1 MEFSEYIFVG
11 IGACFSIIGY
21 FLKRENKRLENMEK
35 LINEINLTLAKNE
48 VSDEGRWLSVIEMRE
63 SIDKRLE
70 DRRSDVRKLYDLVQK
85 K

>member
-21 FLKRENKRLENMEK
+21 FLRRENRRLDRMEE
-35 LINEINLTLAKNE
+35 LINQINLTLAQNE
-48 VSDEGRWLSVIEMRE
+48 VRDSERWTQTS
-63 SIDKRLE
+63 KRLE
-70 DRRSDVRKLYDLVQK
+70 DRRGDVRKLYDLVQK